1 MMRIRWTAPAQRRF
15 VDQIAFIASDDPDA
29 AERVKVAVIE
39 AIELL
44 ADYPHRG
51 RPGRREGTRELVIAQ
66 FPSYIV
72 VYRVVK
78 SEVRI
83 IRIWHGR
90 QDRHN

>member
-1 MMRIRWTAPAQRRF
+1 MMRIRWTAPARRAF
-15 VDQIAFIASDDPDA
+15 TQHIAFIADDDPDA
-29 AERVKVAVIE
+29 ADRVRVAILE

-44 ADYPHRG
+44 AEYPHRG
-51 RPGRREGTRELVIAQ
+51 RLGRREGTRELVIAQ

-72 VYRVVK
+72 VYRVAK

-83 IRIWHGR
+83 LRIWHGR